1 LPIISKSC
9 SRKITVDIVTE
20 RAHVAISDAY
30 GCIVLRYVQTEQ
42 LRAIDVADFAKG
54 FYEVTIE
61 SANRTETISLLVQ

>member
-1 LPIISKSC
+1 M
-9 SRKITVDIVTE
+9 TE